1 MAKENPSDPGLQIR
15 ARLMKATSLL
25 LNDAET
31 AEKLTEQALQ
41 RLDGMEQFMSPEA
54 ALLVAKQLQML
65 GQAEAGTSML
75 KSCAEI
81 YGDDPAVMKD
91 IAKLTDDPT
100 ILSSSNAA
108 ADLNRQGVRVY
119 KTGNLVEA
127 REVFRKA
134 LKMQPKNIS
143 IALNMAQSLLHGTDT
158 SVPSAELEECRACLK
173 MVGLMP
179 DTDARHARYQKLKS
193 KAFGE

>member
-1 MAKENPSDPGLQIR
+1 
-15 ARLMKATSLL
+15 
-25 LNDAET
+25 
-31 AEKLTEQALQ
+31 
-41 RLDGMEQFMSPEA
+41 
-54 ALLVAKQLQML
+54 VAKQLQML
-65 GQAEAGTSML
+65 GQAEAGASML
-75 KSCAEI
+75 KNCAEI

-134 LKMQPKNIS
+134 WRCS
-143 IALNMAQSLLHGTDT
+143 RRT
-158 SVPSAELEECRACLK
+158 SVS
-173 MVGLMP
+173 
-179 DTDARHARYQKLKS
+179 H
-193 KAFGE
+193 

>member
-1 MAKENPSDPGLQIR
+1 M
-15 ARLMKATSLL
+15 
-25 LNDAET
+25 
-31 AEKLTEQALQ
+31 

-54 ALLVAKQLQML
+54 ALLVAKQLQNARS
-65 GQAEAGTSML
+65 GRGRRRCS

-91 IAKLTDDPT
+91 IAKLDDPT

-134 LKMQPKNIS
+134 LAMQPKNIS
-143 IALNMAQSLLHGTDT
+143 IALNMAQALLHGTDT
-158 SVPSAELEECRACLK
+158 NVPSAELEECRTCLK

-179 DTDARHARYQKLKS
+179 DTDALCVIRS
-193 KAFGE
+193 